1 MINVEEIVYLGQ
13 TITSDG
19 KNVKDINNRVAKG
32 MGIVS
37 EILEILENIHLG
49 PYYFEIAMLF
59 RNSCLINGMLFS
71 ADALY
76 NLSKAQIEELSMVD
90 RYFLRKVLKSPRYY

>member
-1 MINVEEIVYLGQ
+1 MHVGEKHEECKKLKVHKEDMINVEEIVYLGQ

-49 PYYFEIAMLF
+49 PYYFEIAMIL
-59 RNSCLINGMLFS
+59 RNSCQINRMLFS
-71 ADALY
+71 AEALY
-76 NLSKAQIEELSMVD
+76 NLSKA
-90 RYFLRKVLKSPRYY
+90 